1 MRGHVAVCVLAAV
14 IEAVMAIDLGARRS
28 PIWISATN
36 SSRRVRAL
44 RELKHLRMIC
54 FVDSNGDDRHVVT
67 RPNPLQATV
76 LTAFGVDTST
86 WRSRIA

>member
-1 MRGHVAVCVLAAV
+1 MTDR
-14 IEAVMAIDLGARRS
+14 DLGDQLLSAR
-28 PIWISATN
+28 
-36 SSRRVRAL
+36 RAL
-44 RELKHLRMIC
+44 REVERVRMIR
-54 FVDSNGDDRHVVT
+54 FFDSSSDDRHVVT

>member
-14 IEAVMAIDLGARRS
+14 IEAVMAIDLGARKITDS
-28 PIWISATN
+28 DLGDQLLSA
-36 SSRRVRAL
+36 RRAL
-44 RELKHLRMIC
+44 RELEPVRMIC
-54 FVDSNGDDRHVVT
+54 FVDSNVDDRDVVT

-86 WRSRIA
+86 